1 MSIIDKLKDLKDQ
14 LPKTKLDERV
24 QKETN
29 NLKDQVQA
37 ELRPEDDNTHPGLGP
52 AKEDYILLN
61 TFEVQFAKEDCF
73 IRPEQVFA
81 VARPDYD
88 VINSHEDKEI
98 EITFTSVDAKHY
110 FGKPS
115 EYTNFKTDQ
124 DIYDLV
130 DQFNQ
135 NPPEWFDFIEIGDD
149 SGSPRL
155 TTRFWGLNITKIKFP
170 EFNTMTEGVMKYYT
184 VTMCYNRKQT
194 YHGEYED
201 IVE

>member
-14 LPKTKLDERV
+14 LPKTKLDEKV

-61 TFEVQFAKEDCF
+61 TFEVQFAKGDCF

-194 YHGEYED
+194 YHGEYEE